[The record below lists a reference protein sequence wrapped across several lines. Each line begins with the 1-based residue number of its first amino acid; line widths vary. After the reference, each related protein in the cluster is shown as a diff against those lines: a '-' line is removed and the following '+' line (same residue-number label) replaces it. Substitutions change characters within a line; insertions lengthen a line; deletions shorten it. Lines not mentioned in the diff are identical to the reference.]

1 MEGFFHINKCLN
13 KQAKKHTAGYFIFI
27 SPILKK
33 AIRGI
38 IFYAGNIEITNLPMQ
53 NKIEDGVLG

>member
-13 KQAKKHTAGYFIFI
+13 KQAKKLTAGYFIFI

-38 IFYAGNIEITNLPMQ
+38 IF
-53 NKIEDGVLG
+53 